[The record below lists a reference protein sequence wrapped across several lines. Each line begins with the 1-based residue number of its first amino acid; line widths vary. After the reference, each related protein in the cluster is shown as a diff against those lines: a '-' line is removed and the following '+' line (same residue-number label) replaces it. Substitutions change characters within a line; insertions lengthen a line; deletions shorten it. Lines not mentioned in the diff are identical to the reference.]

1 MFIIRYFLIFCHLV
15 YDQIKVTFQMA
26 HGAWH
31 LAKMPKPIVT
41 IFGSSKLPQHDIY
54 ARQAHKLAQL
64 LTKENI
70 SVLTGGGP
78 GIMQAA
84 NCGAIKTEQ
93 LRNLGIGVEGIDNG
107 ANMCVQHY
115 VNTKYFYARKWL
127 LMRYSSAFIVF
138 PGGFGTLDEVTEIA
152 TLMLTKKLA
161 RSPIILIGKEYWS
174 PLIHWLKDFVL
185 KHGMIDADDLKLF
198 EVVDDLLQV
207 INLTCS
213 HCLSFKQA
221 QED

>member
-1 MFIIRYFLIFCHLV
+1 MFIFRYFLIFFHLV
-15 YDQIKVTFQMA
+15 YNQIKVTLQMA

-31 LAKMPKPIVT
+31 LAKMPKPIIT
-41 IFGSSKLPQHDIY
+41 IFGSSRLPQHDIY
-54 ARQAHKLAQL
+54 ARQAHKLAHL

-84 NCGAIKTEQ
+84 SCGAIKTKQ

-127 LMRYSSAFIVF
+127 LMRYSSAFVVF
-138 PGGFGTLDEVTEIA
+138 PGGFGTLDEITELA
-152 TLMLTKKLA
+152 TLMQTKKLVE
-161 RSPIILIGKEYWS
+161 SPIILVGREYWS
-174 PLIHWLKDFVL
+174 PFIHWLENFVL
-185 KHGMIDADDLKLF
+185 KDGMINTDNLKLF
-198 EVVDDLLQV
+198 KITDDLTHI
-207 INLTCS
+207 INLICS
-213 HCLSFKQA
+213 HCLSVKKT
-221 QED
+221 